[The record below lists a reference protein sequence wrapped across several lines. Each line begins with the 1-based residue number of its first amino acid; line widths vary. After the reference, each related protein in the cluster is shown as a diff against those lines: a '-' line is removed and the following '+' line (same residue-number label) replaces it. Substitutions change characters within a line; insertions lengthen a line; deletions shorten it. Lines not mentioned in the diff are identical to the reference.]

1 MLIIYLIARCSIA
14 HAAAY
19 PDIAAGQPIPAPVP
33 LNQYSDKSI
42 YYETQAN
49 GSAVARVGY
58 PPNLKFLEGV
68 PDVVATNIS
77 ATSANPD
84 GFKAVV
90 NASGA
95 AELTSAT
102 ELRVAAPAGSV
113 PSAAVATAASTMAGA
128 GAPAA
133 VLTKT
138 VPLGGGAGSLASTIG
153 KNMLG
158 VGAAGAAF
166 LGSPALLGGLMA
178 LQVGM
183 AGYDFYQAMKGQ
195 GVSFAADGSA
205 LSASNYY
212 ADTYYFGPFQYAYNS
227 GASPSAACQGYSTSG
242 WGASSPWYV
251 TNNGNPGSWIC
262 HFGAGAASSGF
273 LNRSGTGT
281 AFSSGTLLTNQGM
294 QDALDKT
301 TLDAH
306 IAADLAAVAISRGFP
321 LPIPNGYP
329 ALSSAAVS
337 AKSNFS
343 EASSSVDALGNK
355 SSVLTRNVIDVSP
368 SVNGAAP
375 ALDMRRETVT
385 VVNAAPQSVA
395 SQSLAPTIANN
406 LATTAAAAT
415 SQVTKDLCA
424 DHPSITACSDMSNAA
439 DVVDSPL
446 KTKDIN
452 LVMTPVSVGTGLAV
466 CPPPLVLFV
475 PIINRSVT
483 LDGSKWLCS
492 AASLMKPLNVS
503 LAWLS
508 AGFIIMGGI
517 RKNA

>member
-1 MLIIYLIARCSIA
+1 MKKLFLKIGRINDSHLLPWAIFLGLLVSVMVSCNPVF
-14 HAAAY
+14 AAAY
-19 PDIAAGQPIPAPVP
+19 PDIAPGQWIPAPVP
-33 LNQYSDKSI
+33 FNQYSDKSI

-166 LGSPALLGGLMA
+166 LGSPALMGGLMA

-205 LSASNYY
+205 
-212 ADTYYFGPFQYAYNS
+212 
-227 GASPSAACQGYSTSG
+227 GYSSTGCPSG
-242 WGASSPWYV
+242 MQM
-251 TNNGNPGSWIC
+251 
-262 HFGAGAASSGF
+262 
-273 LNRSGTGT
+273 SGTYTYPPNLYCQTLPKLQAGIT
-281 AFSSGTLLTNQGM
+281 VGSVAPAAVSGSATTDQV
-294 QDALDKT
+294 QAALDKT

-395 SQSLAPTIANN
+395 SQSLAPAIANN

-415 SQVTKDLCA
+415 SQATKDLCA

-452 LVMTPVSVGTGLAV
+452 LVMTPVSVGTGLAI